1 MDKLEIVLV
10 ISYLEQLF
18 WDFGI
23 VEKKIYFF
31 ERKAINLPKLY
42 KTLVPHFL
50 NEAHLIAEYK
60 SQYKY
65 FYLFK
70 NIYDYLFI

>member
-1 MDKLEIVLV
+1 MKIKTFYISVRNFNTIKSFFNFMDKLEIVLA

-42 KTLVPHFL
+42 KTLVPHF
-50 NEAHLIAEYK
+50 
-60 SQYKY
+60 
-65 FYLFK
+65 
-70 NIYDYLFI
+70 